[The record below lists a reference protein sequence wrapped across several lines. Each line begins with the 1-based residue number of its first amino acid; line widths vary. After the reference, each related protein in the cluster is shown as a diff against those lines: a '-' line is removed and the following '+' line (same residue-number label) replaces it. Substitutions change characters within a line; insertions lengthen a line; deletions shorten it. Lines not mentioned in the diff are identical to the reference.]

1 MNISISSLEKKHFP
15 VMLDEVIKICDPV
28 KNHKTFLDCTFGGG
42 GYSKALL
49 KFPKSKVIALD
60 RDVSAA
66 ERAKELERNNPNRF
80 KFYNEK
86 FSNLEKVLS
95 GNDKIDVVIFDL
107 GLSMFQLQDDK
118 RGFSFKSKSKIDMQM
133 GLSEISAEKVINE
146 LDEKKLKMVLKF
158 LGEEAEAGLI
168 AKNIIRARNLN
179 QITTV
184 PELVKIIEK
193 SKKKNYNKKINVC
206 TKTFQALRIFVNKEI
221 SELINA
227 LIKAAQFLKKDG
239 KIIVISFHSLEDKII
254 KFFFKHYASN
264 KSNPSRYLPNANNSK
279 SHSLFDAYNNDFLTP
294 TNDEIKINPPSRS
307 AKLRYATRSAEPFF
321 YPESIEKKFEKYLK
335 IEEFYA

>member
-66 ERAKELERNNPNRF
+66 ERAKELERNNPDRF

-86 FSNLEKVLS
+86 FSNLEKALS
-95 GNDKIDVVIFDL
+95 KNDKIDVVIFDL

-118 RGFSFKSKSKIDMQM
+118 RGFSFRSKSKIDMQM

-168 AKNIIRARNLN
+168 AKNIIKARNLN
-179 QITTV
+179 QITKV

-193 SKKKNYNKKINVC
+193 SK
-206 TKTFQALRIFVNKEI
+206 
-221 SELINA
+221 
-227 LIKAAQFLKKDG
+227 
-239 KIIVISFHSLEDKII
+239 
-254 KFFFKHYASN
+254 
-264 KSNPSRYLPNANNSK
+264 
-279 SHSLFDAYNNDFLTP
+279 
-294 TNDEIKINPPSRS
+294 
-307 AKLRYATRSAEPFF
+307 
-321 YPESIEKKFEKYLK
+321 
-335 IEEFYA
+335 